1 MWLEG
6 SAMAIQILA
15 DSCCDTTKEIVSQM
29 EMKLI
34 PLCVIAPGG
43 ENIMDDETLDHQ
55 RLLAAMRSSDEPARS
70 ACPSVEAYS
79 RQMEAAEECMV
90 VTLSSR
96 LSGSFNAARL
106 AMEATL
112 EKFPHKK
119 IRVFDSKSAS
129 AGELRV
135 ALFIDQLRKKGL
147 EFEEIT
153 HRTEAFIAQMDT
165 VFLLKD
171 LGNLV
176 KNGRVSK
183 LKGKLT
189 QVLQLYPVLS
199 DDGNGEIESRHIVR
213 GYKAAM
219 KKFIATIQE
228 LSEKKL
234 SERGTLVLS
243 HCNCAEVAEELKRAI
258 LEKCSK
264 ISDVVLVPTGGI
276 STIYANEGGLV
287 VAF

>member
-1 MWLEG
+1 MG
-6 SAMAIQILA
+6 IQLLA
-15 DSCCDTTKEIVSQM
+15 DSCCDTTKELARQL

-34 PLCVIAPGG
+34 PLTVVAPGG
-43 ENIMDDETLDHQ
+43 ENMVDDETLDRE
-55 RLLAAMRSSDEPARS
+55 RLLQAMRDSSEPAHS

-79 RQMEAAEECMV
+79 RHMEAAEECMV

-129 AGELRV
+129 AGEMRI
-135 ALFIDQLRKKGL
+135 ALFIDQLRRKGVA
-147 EFEEIT
+147 FEEIAQ
-153 HRTEAFIAQMDT
+153 RTEAFIAQMDT

-171 LGNLV
+171 LSNLV

-213 GYKAAM
+213 GYKNAM
-219 KKFIATIQE
+219 KKFVSTIQE
-228 LSEKKL
+228 LSERKL
-234 SERGTLVLS
+234 SERGALVLS
-243 HCNCAEVAEELKRAI
+243 HCNCDSVAEELKRRIEEQCAMI
-258 LEKCSK
+258 DEV
-264 ISDVVLVPTGGI
+264 IMVPTGGI
-276 STIYANEGGLV
+276 STIYASDGGLV